1 MKNYFLRFKLS
12 ITIITIVI
20 LLIITNVFLTA
31 TGDHDRT
38 IKDVLKEIR
47 KELNLDEKAR
57 IDPNKVPDQLLEEL
71 GEAVMSEQ
79 YPNERTH
86 ERMDNM
92 MGGEGS
98 ESLKSAHRS
107 MGYNYLSGNIN
118 RGFWGGMPMMRGGRL

>member
-1 MKNYFLRFKLS
+1 MKNYFSRFKAS
-12 ITIITIVI
+12 ITVLTIILLLISTNVI
-20 LLIITNVFLTA
+20 LNA
-31 TGDHDRT
+31 SGDHGRS

-47 KELNLDEKAR
+47 KELNLDEKTR

-107 MGYNYLSGNIN
+107 IGYNYLSGNR

>member
-20 LLIITNVFLTA
+20 LLISTNVFLNA
-31 TGDHDRT
+31 SGDHDRT

-107 MGYNYLSGNIN
+107 IGYNYLSGNR

>member
-1 MKNYFLRFKLS
+1 MKNYFSRFKAS
-12 ITIITIVI
+12 ITILTIILLLISTNVI
-20 LLIITNVFLTA
+20 LNA
-31 TGDHDRT
+31 SGDHGRS

-47 KELNLDEKAR
+47 KELNLDEKTR

-107 MGYNYLSGNIN
+107 IGYNYLSGNR